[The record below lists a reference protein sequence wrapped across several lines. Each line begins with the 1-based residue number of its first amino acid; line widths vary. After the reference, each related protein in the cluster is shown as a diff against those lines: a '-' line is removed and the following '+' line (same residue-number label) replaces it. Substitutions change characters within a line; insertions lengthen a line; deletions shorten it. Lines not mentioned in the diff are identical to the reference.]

1 MRNEINR
8 FGRFV
13 VNLWKTSP
21 VFAPSVLIS
30 AFFTVIGACLSPT
43 FASALTFTACNL
55 CLWVGVLLI
64 AFAIEPREPEGDEG

>member
-1 MRNEINR
+1 MRNAISR

-21 VFAPSVLIS
+21 AFAPSVLIS
-30 AFFTVIGACLSPT
+30 AFFTAIGAWLSPT
-43 FASALTFTACNL
+43 FALALGFMAGNL

-64 AFAIEPREPEGDEG
+64 AFAVEPREPEGDGR